1 MGELNSKPFTE
12 VSDLMGCAKI
22 MCEKHGDDSCK
33 LLLLWVKFEFSENG
47 SFSINRIQT
56 LQNKLGKY
64 DKGKTK
70 INQIAFMMCESKK
83 KRKKK
88 HKSSEQGRQ
97 KEGMGN

>member
-1 MGELNSKPFTE
+1 M
-12 VSDLMGCAKI
+12 

-33 LLLLWVKFEFSENG
+33 LLLLWVKFEFFENG
-47 SFSINRIQT
+47 SFSINHIQS
-56 LQNKLGKY
+56 LQNKLEKY

-70 INQIAFMMCESKK
+70 INQIAIMMCESKQKKK

-88 HKSSEQGRQ
+88 HTSSEQGCK